1 MASIVYLIVYLKG
14 LFVKGYFM
22 PTGNAGI
29 KFFERLAV
37 LETKVKDLMIW
48 QRWQMGLL
56 AAILL
61 LAVKNWVR

>member
-1 MASIVYLIVYLKG
+1 
-14 LFVKGYFM
+14 M